1 LTTSEF
7 WGRKKRKKEKKAS
20 HDQHF
25 VSGKFLHKVATKC
38 LGFELAKFDYISE
51 RKILKIQESC
61 YILTTRNFHGFL
73 ADLMMPRLFFLNNKY
88 IYI

>member
-1 LTTSEF
+1 MIASFDYIRILGE
-7 WGRKKRKKEKKAS
+7 KKKKKEKKTS

-51 RKILKIQESC
+51 RKIFKIQESC

-73 ADLMMPRLFFLNNKY
+73 FF
-88 IYI
+88 